1 MAWTI
6 VVPIIFKV
14 YKEYLWTKYTL
25 CLYMAWKKNRSGV
38 QNLEIA
44 YIYCC
49 SARLPRAKYTKG
61 QNLPLIT

>member
-6 VVPIIFKV
+6 IVLINLRFIKNIFGQNTLYV
-14 YKEYLWTKYTL
+14 YLH
-25 CLYMAWKKNRSGV
+25 CNGSDV

-49 SARLPRAKYTKG
+49 FARFARGKGTKG